1 LFPTINFIYMSGHS
15 HWAGIKQRKG
25 VNDAKRA
32 KIFTRL
38 AKPIVI
44 AAQEG
49 GGNPDTNF
57 KLRMAMDKAREFNMP
72 KDNIDKAIKRG
83 TGELKG
89 NAIEEITYE
98 AMGPGGIM
106 MLIKAVTD
114 NKNRTVSEIKTIL
127 TKSGGKFGEAG
138 SAMWN
143 FEQVG
148 NIIIDAKDKNID
160 ELEMIA
166 IDAGAK
172 DIKIDADNLL
182 VFTEQN
188 NLQKVQEKL
197 VQNNLKVLESGLSYL
212 PKSTLSIDNTTRLD
226 YEKLLEALDEQE
238 DVEEI
243 FDNL

>member
-1 LFPTINFIYMSGHS
+1 MSGHS